1 MPDMTFCLSAVLGLI
16 VHCAAQ
22 WRRKISNVEC
32 AFGKPR
38 PTWMEWSDL
47 VDGGNVKEPQFVDP
61 STGVTYPLDSGL
73 WRSPTGVALMMTP
86 LEGLRRD
93 QIVTADR
100 SMWRYRAALPIDLE
114 PPVSLGEGCTPL
126 LASSFRG
133 NRCRFKLE
141 WFSPTGSFKDRGAS
155 ALISFLKQHGIDEIL
170 EDSSGNGGAAI
181 AAYGAA
187 AGMTVTILVPEKTL
201 SAKVVQSRASGA
213 VVRLVPGDREATEQ
227 AALEM
232 SSEIF
237 YAGHNWHP
245 MFLQGTKTLGYEIW
259 EDLGFRVPDSI
270 VIPASAGSS
279 LLGCYLAFT
288 ELLSSG
294 EAERLPKLFMAQ
306 PANCA
311 PVHAS
316 FQAGIDHL
324 VEGDW
329 APTIADGT
337 AIKRPVRLQQML
349 TALRDSDG
357 GTVAVP
363 EDAIRSASLE
373 LAGRGLYVE
382 PTSALVAAGYS
393 QLIEQGTLA
402 EHEETVV
409 VLTGSGLKATGF
421 YEDLV
426 ENAPH

>member
-1 MPDMTFCLSAVLGLI
+1 M
-16 VHCAAQ
+16 
-22 WRRKISNVEC
+22 
-32 AFGKPR
+32 
-38 PTWMEWSDL
+38 
-47 VDGGNVKEPQFVDP
+47 DP
-61 STGVTYPLDSGL
+61 STGAMYPLDSAL
-73 WRSPTGVALMMTP
+73 WRSPTGAPMMITP
-86 LEGLRRD
+86 LDGLRRD
-93 QIVTADR
+93 QIVAADR

-187 AGMTVTILVPEKTL
+187 AGMAVTILVPEKTL
-201 SAKVVQSRASGA
+201 PAKVAQSRASAA
-213 VVRLVPGDREATEQ
+213 VVQLVPGDREATEQ

-259 EDLGFRVPDSI
+259 EDLGFQVPDNV

-288 ELLSSG
+288 ELVSSG
-294 EAERLPKLFMAQ
+294 EADRLPRLFMAQ

-316 FQAGIDHL
+316 FQAGVDHF
-324 VEGDW
+324 VGGDW
-329 APTIADGT
+329 TPTIADGT
-337 AIKRPVRLQQML
+337 AIQRPVRLRQML
-349 TALRDSDG
+349 SALRHSNG
-357 GTVAVP
+357 GTVAVS
-363 EDAIRSASLE
+363 EDAIRRASIE
-373 LAGRGLYVE
+373 LAGQGLYVE
-382 PTSALVAAGYS
+382 PTSALGAAGCS
-393 QLIEQGTLA
+393 QLIDQGTLA

-409 VLTGSGLKATGF
+409 ILTGSGLKATHF
-421 YEDLV
+421 YADLA
-426 ENAPH
+426 ENART